1 MSELGTGSQAQI
13 FEGGFRP
20 YTGPRLGARLS
31 MRTLYTYSL
40 GRLLGRKRRFRS
52 KLIPIT
58 SGVVSW
64 VGAIGLIFW
73 AALFASIIDVDFDMV
88 RDYYRWSW
96 IGIVLFSVLA
106 TPTLLTTDRRSGLL
120 SLYLASPLSRS
131 RYLGAQALAIHTLL
145 VALSLV
151 PILIL
156 GIAFTA
162 LGAGPGHAGDF
173 AIFVLR
179 TIAASISLALLP
191 TTLGLAICSV
201 ARRAGLAMV
210 LIALILLVPSG
221 IVELLIQVAG
231 APAELNVLDPM
242 TLSRSLARRSFALPP
257 GDFGPEAGAQ
267 AVATWVV
274 VLATLGWSA
283 ILAGFAHW
291 RYRRLEVER

>member
-20 YTGPRLGARLS
+20 YTGPRLGARMS
-31 MRTLYTYSL
+31 TRTLYTYSL

-52 KLIPIT
+52 KLIPIA

-73 AALFASIIDVDFDMV
+73 AALFAVIVDIDFDTV
-88 RDYYRWSW
+88 RGYYRFAW

-106 TPTLLTTDRRSGLL
+106 TPALLTTDRRSGLL

-151 PILIL
+151 PVLVL
-156 GIAFTA
+156 GIVYTA
-162 LGAGPGHAGDF
+162 LGVGPGNAGDF

-179 TIAASISLALLP
+179 AIAASISLALLP
-191 TTLGLAICSV
+191 TTLGVAICSV
-201 ARRAGLAMV
+201 ARRAGIAMV
-210 LIALILLVPSG
+210 LIALFLLVPQG
-221 IVELLIQVAG
+221 IVNLLVEVAG
-231 APAELNVLDPM
+231 APAELGVLDPM
-242 TLSRSLARRSFALPP
+242 NLSWSLTKRSFALPLESGP
-257 GDFGPEAGAQ
+257 GVSAVES
-267 AVATWVV
+267 VATWVV

-291 RYRRLEVER
+291 RYRRVEVER